1 LSCCWKHHHVLFLIV
16 RHVLVMMDRIV
27 ANGHLF
33 PFFFLSLFPW
43 KLQFDPLCYL
53 YFNSSPYSFDFEF
66 FFLEPLIEVLFIFN
80 FILPSQFAIYYFFS
94 IWFLFFFRPLVELIF
109 FSISLFNQIFF
120 FIFYFIFILILL
132 IVFFPLVQLMFLFNF
147 TLQ

>member
-1 LSCCWKHHHVLFLIV
+1 VLA
-16 RHVLVMMDRIV
+16 MTDRIV

-33 PFFFLSLFPW
+33 PFFFYLFSLENYNLTLFVICISTSV
-43 KLQFDPLCYL
+43 LILL
-53 YFNSSPYSFDFEF
+53 ILNF

-94 IWFLFFFRPLVELIF
+94 IWFFFFFRPLVELIF

-120 FIFYFIFILILL
+120 Y
-132 IVFFPLVQLMFLFNF
+132 FLFHFYPHSFDCFFSFSSINVSF
-147 TLQ
+147 QFHPSIKNKIYFVF